1 MPDGPTIACRTARGF
16 DAATLLAVVYAVN
29 ERTDGFAAYTLTVQ
43 LVVR

>member
-16 DAATLLAVVYAVN
+16 DAATLLAVVYAANPSV
-29 ERTDGFAAYTLTVQ
+29 RSLTVQ

>member
-29 ERTDGFAAYTLTVQ
+29 ESVGFVAYTLTVQ